1 MAVKLRL
8 MRMGKKKQPTYR
20 VVAADSRAPRNG
32 GFIEIVGTYQ
42 PRHEPSIVDVDD
54 EKVLKWLRNGAKPT
68 ETVEKILRASGTWAL
83 FESGADAPAPA
94 AEEPAADEP
103 VAAES

>member
-20 VVAADSRAPRNG
+20 VVAADSRAARNG

-42 PRHEPSIVDVDD
+42 PRQEPSAIKIDD
-54 EKVLKWLRNGAKPT
+54 EKALKWLRNGAKPT
-68 ETVEKILRASGTWAL
+68 ETVEKLLRACGTWAL
-83 FESGADAPAPA
+83 FESGASAPAPEEA
-94 AEEPAADEP
+94 ATA
-103 VAAES
+103 VES